1 MKPKHIAYIIW
12 TVIALLGVIS
22 SVVPNG
28 GWHIGKW
35 NLRFPTLVDVLE
47 LQTVDSLQLTID
59 TLLLAEADT
68 TIMITNTTPQTAN
81 ASETSQRREDIIG
94 KESEIIVRGEAE
106 IKTINNTTPQG
117 TAKKVDTRAYL
128 AAFYAALDSTSSM
141 PVRVVHYG
149 DSQTEE
155 DRITNILREHWHT
168 ACAI

>member
-68 TIMITNTTPQTAN
+68 TIMITDTTPQTAN
-81 ASETSQRREDIIG
+81 ASETSQQREDIVG
-94 KESEIIVRGEAE
+94 KESEIIVQGEAE
-106 IKTINNTTPQG
+106 IKTINTHINNTTPQG

-128 AAFYAALDSTSSM
+128 AAFYAALDSTSCMS
-141 PVRVVHYG
+141 VRVVH
-149 DSQTEE
+149 
-155 DRITNILREHWHT
+155 
-168 ACAI
+168 

>member
-68 TIMITNTTPQTAN
+68 TIMIIDTTPQTAN
-81 ASETSQRREDIIG
+81 ASETSQQRENIVG

-106 IKTINNTTPQG
+106 IKTINNTTPQ
-117 TAKKVDTRAYL
+117 
-128 AAFYAALDSTSSM
+128 
-141 PVRVVHYG
+141 P
-149 DSQTEE
+149 
-155 DRITNILREHWHT
+155 
-168 ACAI
+168 